1 MKRTADYCK
10 KISLLLCAVTA
21 LTLHTSSDSQAKGL
35 AADNAFE
42 NASFEQIMEIPT
54 LGNQTGAVCSTDNY
68 IISIENT
75 SETGDADTIS
85 AYYKNAVDEN
95 GKEVE
100 QYSLAK
106 QVANYDYERPSGLA
120 FNSKTNEIII
130 AGYSADGET
139 NKGSLFIIDADTLEY
154 KRTIDVSQYNIIG
167 VAYKEDTDQ
176 YIVQADTEGEYN
188 YKLLDSEFNIVEEL
202 GEMNA
207 VSEGTGY
214 HGLYVSNGY
223 FVNLPVT
230 LSLGIGDY
238 IHIYSI
244 EQKAQVSSSHIQLPV
259 SSDVVSEEPVA
270 IFERS
275 PGEFTVASEV
285 TKNTGQK
292 AWQLF
297 STNSVP
303 YEFEI
308 TTSGKNG
315 TVSDG
320 SDSVARGED
329 FTVTLTPDKGL
340 DISSLLIDGKEAD
353 IKAGTTEYVLKDV
366 QSDHT
371 IEAVFE
377 KGGAAKKA
385 ENAAPGKTSKISK
398 TSGLNRTVILIIIAV
413 IVIAAGT
420 LLYRNRVKRLRAEK
434 SRQRKNEIY
443 FQQREYLN
451 DLDLDGLP
459 IPDKVSDDDDDI
471 EIIEQIYGTD
481 DEDSM
486 DAETEPEDS
495 IQTDEPETSEE
506 EEPSSIRSEEPSD
519 AKKE

>member
-10 KISLLLCAVTA
+10 KLSLLLCAVTA

-35 AADNAFE
+35 AADNAFD
-42 NASFEQIMEIPT
+42 NASFEQIMEIPS
-54 LGNQTGAVCSTDNY
+54 LGNQTGAICSTDDY

-75 SETGDADTIS
+75 SETGDSDTIS

-106 QVANYDYERPSGLA
+106 QVADYDYEEPSGLA
-120 FNSKTNEIII
+120 YNSKTNELIVS
-130 AGYSADGET
+130 GYSADGVT
-139 NKGSLFIIDADTLEY
+139 NKGSLFIIDAGTLEY
-154 KRTIDVSQYNIIG
+154 KKTIEVSQYNIIG
-167 VAYKEDTDQ
+167 AAYKEDTDQ

-188 YKLLDSEFNIVEEL
+188 YKLLDSGFNIVEEL
-202 GEMNA
+202 GEINA
-207 VSEGTGY
+207 ASEGTGY
-214 HGLYVSNGY
+214 HGLYISNGY
-223 FVNLPVT
+223 FVNLPIT

-238 IHIYSI
+238 IHVYSI

-270 IFERS
+270 VFES
-275 PGEFTVASEV
+275 APGEFTVASEV

-297 STNSVP
+297 STKSAP

-320 SDSVARGED
+320 SDSVPRGED
-329 FTVTLTPDKGL
+329 FTITLTPDKGL
-340 DISSLLIDGKEAD
+340 DIASLLIDGQKAE
-353 IKAGTTEYVLKDV
+353 IKAGATEYVLKDV
-366 QSDHT
+366 QSDHVV
-371 IEAVFE
+371 EAVFE
-377 KGGAAKKA
+377 KQGVVKKA
-385 ENAAPGKTSKISK
+385 ETPSSDKTSKPSVFNPLLLLLI
-398 TSGLNRTVILIIIAV
+398 LAIVILAV
-413 IVIAAGT
+413 SV
-420 LLYRNRVKRLRAEK
+420 LLYRNRVNRLRAEK

-459 IPDKVSDDDDDI
+459 IPDNVSDDDDDI
-471 EIIEQIYGTD
+471 EIIEQIYGSED
-481 DEDSM
+481 DEESAE
-486 DAETEPEDS
+486 AETPP
-495 IQTDEPETSEE
+495 DESLMDNEAA
-506 EEPSSIRSEEPSD
+506 PSD
-519 AKKE
+519 KKVPPSTQSDNTTDN

>member
-21 LTLHTSSDSQAKGL
+21 LTLHTTSDSQAKGL
-35 AADNAFE
+35 AADNAFD

-54 LGNQTGAVCSTDNY
+54 LGNQTGAICTTDDY

-75 SETGDADTIS
+75 SETGDSDTIS
-85 AYYKNAVDEN
+85 AYYKNTVDEN
-95 GKEVE
+95 GKKVE

-106 QVANYDYERPSGLA
+106 QVADYDYEQPSGLA
-120 FNSKTNEIII
+120 YNAKTNELIVS
-130 AGYSADGET
+130 GYSAGGDT

-154 KRTIDVSQYNIIG
+154 KNTIDVSQYNIIG

-188 YKLLDSEFNIVEEL
+188 YKLLDSGFNIVEEL

-207 VSEGTGY
+207 ASEGTGY
-214 HGLYVSNGY
+214 HGLYISNGY
-223 FVNLPVT
+223 FVNLPIT

-238 IHIYSI
+238 IHVYSI

-259 SSDVVSEEPVA
+259 SSDVVSEEPIAV
-270 IFERS
+270 FETT
-275 PGEFTVASEV
+275 PGEFTVASAV

-297 STNSVP
+297 STKSTP

-329 FTVTLTPDKGL
+329 FTISLTPDKGL
-340 DISSLLIDGKEAD
+340 DISSLLIDGKQAD
-353 IKAGTTEYVLKDV
+353 IKSGSTEYVLKDV
-366 QSDHT
+366 QSNHVV
-371 IEAVFE
+371 EAVFE
-377 KGGAAKKA
+377 KGGVAKTTDKSSTD
-385 ENAAPGKTSKISK
+385 TSSK
-398 TSGLNRTVILIIIAV
+398 TLKPSRILFIILAV
-413 IVIAAGT
+413 IVLAAGI
-420 LLYRNRVKRLRAEK
+420 LLYRNRVNRLRAEK

-471 EIIEQIYGTD
+471 EIIEQIYGSD
-481 DEDSM
+481 DEEELIDTNTSPDETIKN
-486 DAETEPEDS
+486 DATSSLNEKETS
-495 IQTDEPETSEE
+495 SSQTDEST
-506 EEPSSIRSEEPSD
+506 D
-519 AKKE
+519 TKKE